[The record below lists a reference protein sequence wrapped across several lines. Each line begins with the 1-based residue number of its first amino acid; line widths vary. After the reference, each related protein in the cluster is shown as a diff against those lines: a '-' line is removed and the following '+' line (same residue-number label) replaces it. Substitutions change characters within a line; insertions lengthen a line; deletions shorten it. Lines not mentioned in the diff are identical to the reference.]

1 MASLNK
7 VTLIGNL
14 GSDPEMRYMPSGD
27 AVANFSI
34 ATTDSYKDK
43 NTGEKVETTE
53 WHRLT
58 FFGKLA
64 EICGQYLKKGSQIYV
79 EGSLK
84 TRKWT
89 DKDGIERYAT
99 GVTCTV
105 LKMLG
110 GRGNEDGQSGARQQQ
125 SQTSGGSV
133 DDLDDDIPF

>member
-14 GSDPEMRYMPSGD
+14 GADPEMRYMPSGD

-110 GRGNEDGQSGARQQQ
+110 GKTDGQQHSSPAASNQ
-125 SQTSGGSV
+125 SV
-133 DDLDDDIPF
+133 NDLDDDIPF